1 MVNLPGS
8 LPHGSESSSTAGP
21 GSPDIRAGCDS
32 AISEVHDRF
41 GMKEVPLTT
50 WSSLLTHHAGKFD
63 AQALGTTVLDENFP
77 RRWKLLITVIDCSQS
92 PRLLN
97 PPRSIEA
104 LKARLSAAVGIESG
118 DSKARKGNT
127 EATAQTIVTGMQ
139 GPERKPLD
147 NDEDLCLFWETI
159 RSGEASS
166 PASPVSRRSSLIGE
180 HAERVATKDARHRGS
195 TELSQSQDISYSK
208 NDAGLLGVSRRDSKL
223 QTSALPKAA
232 MINSTELS
240 LVEEEAD
247 NYEKTALERE
257 KELQQLFAENEER
270 CFAAEAK
277 LEDVQGQM
285 EVLQYR
291 TDETEERL
299 RASEEKCS
307 SLQDEN
313 LQFIK
318 AFNDTVEQKMSEVT
332 AEVEG
337 KYLAAMQEQ
346 GKILAETQSQ
356 VKRLQGQLEIRD
368 EKIKDIECSLR
379 EQRAAFVKLAAG
391 FEEEKE
397 QFEEERKRLAAK
409 VQRVRQLEFFA
420 DCWRRKVAELTDVS
434 GRQQLQQEDS
444 LQYRIGSISIKLDE
458 FQKGRLVQ
466 SPEYEVPELGKV
478 QFEFFPTGDV
488 NSREGWCSFRL
499 RVPDQTRLRWSA
511 FIGKK
516 RMGPRTDHFDMRQWW
531 CRYGLTWLNFC
542 HLNDVRSEVLPET
555 DTLLVG
561 IEVHEIL
568 ANPVEADG
576 DTPVEAAM
584 PIPRDRF
591 GISRHGQR
599 TETPEEWRSPTGS
612 LAAKQAAGPK
622 EAIFPKTPQLIPT
635 AQAPRKLS
643 RPQSV
648 PAGDWKKNARSH

>member
-1 MVNLPGS
+1 MVNLSGS
-8 LPHGSESSSTAGP
+8 LPHGRESFLTGSP
-21 GSPDIRAGCDS
+21 QSPDIRGVCES

-63 AQALGTTVLDENFP
+63 QQALGTTVLDDSFP
-77 RRWKLLITVIDCSQS
+77 RRWKLLITVIDCSHT

-118 DSKARKGNT
+118 DSKARKGNS
-127 EATAQTIVTGMQ
+127 EATAQTIVTGLE

-147 NDEDLCLFWETI
+147 SDEDLCLFWETI
-159 RSGEASS
+159 KSGEASS
-166 PASPVSRRSSLIGE
+166 PASPVSRSSTVTGE
-180 HAERVATKDARHRGS
+180 HAERVAAKAARHRGS
-195 TELSQSQDISYSK
+195 TDTLQSCECTDTLHSK
-208 NDAGLLGVSRRDSKL
+208 NDADLPGITGRDSNL
-223 QTSALPKAA
+223 HTSALPKAA
-232 MINSTELS
+232 MINNTELS
-240 LVEEEAD
+240 LVEEDAD
-247 NYEKTALERE
+247 LYYEKTADERE
-257 KELQQLFAENEER
+257 KELQQQFAQNEER
-270 CFAAEAK
+270 RLAAEAN
-277 LEDVQGQM
+277 LADVQGQM
-285 EVLQYR
+285 ELLQYR
-291 TDETEERL
+291 KDETEERL
-299 RASEEKCS
+299 SASEEKCN
-307 SLQDEN
+307 SLQEEN

-337 KYLAAMQEQ
+337 KYLAAIQEQ

-356 VKRLQGQLEIRD
+356 VKRLEGQLEIRD
-368 EKIKDIECSLR
+368 EKIKEVECSLR

-434 GRQQLQQEDS
+434 GRQQLHQEDS

-458 FQKGRLVQ
+458 FQKGRLIQ

-531 CRYGLTWLNFC
+531 CRYGLMWLNFC
-542 HLNDVRSEVLPET
+542 QLDDVRSEVLPET

-568 ANPVEADG
+568 PNPVEADG
-576 DTPVEAAM
+576 DTPIEAAM
-584 PIPRDRF
+584 PVPRDRF
-591 GISRHGQR
+591 GISRHSQKI
-599 TETPEEWRSPTGS
+599 ETPEEVRSPTGS
-612 LAAKQAAGPK
+612 LAAKQPAT
-622 EAIFPKTPQLIPT
+622 FPKTPPLIPT

-643 RPQSV
+643 RLQSV
-648 PAGDWKKNARSH
+648 PSGDWKNNAHSR